1 MPTIRPFTHILKVF
15 DASPVIDFFTSGAI
29 AHGALVYKLQP
40 FLSLTSVLDSQ
51 PHIATRALLAGL
63 VVHVVQLAER
73 GATDLEPDPPEHGHQ
88 EKRDGAQA
96 VVTGELRH
104 LRSGVGRAR
113 EGESRQAQ
121 GATHN
126 SLAGLV
132 VHVVQLAERGAT
144 DLEPDPPEHGHQ
156 EKRDGAQAVVTG
168 ELRHLRRGRSLAR
181 EKEG

>member
-1 MPTIRPFTHILKVF
+1 MCVLVSRNLTPSISLPLVSFTPPSPFMISSQASCPRNKGTSCSSGQVYSLSDWVMPTIRPFTHILKVF

-104 LRSGVGRAR
+104 LR
-113 EGESRQAQ
+113 
-121 GATHN
+121 
-126 SLAGLV
+126 
-132 VHVVQLAERGAT
+132 
-144 DLEPDPPEHGHQ
+144 
-156 EKRDGAQAVVTG
+156 
-168 ELRHLRRGRSLAR
+168 RGRSLAR